1 MLVCRE
7 AIKNG
12 TQFNRSLGAFK
23 IVIFAG
29 AILYRDSGSW
39 AIALGMKTFGTILTI
54 IGALSTLFVGYL
66 WLTDGHDGSIGE
78 RKVNLALF
86 TGVPLL
92 VTGIF
97 LILRENE

>member
-29 AILYRDSGSW
+29 TILYRHSGSW
-39 AIALGMKTFGTILTI
+39 VVALGHGRGQNQNEKSKSFYPNRVTSGYWHCNH
-54 IGALSTLFVGYL
+54 SFV
-66 WLTDGHDGSIGE
+66 DH
-78 RKVNLALF
+78 AF
-86 TGVPLL
+86 PLL
-92 VTGIF
+92 APVFDVVEVIQARHS
-97 LILRENE
+97 LSRL